1 MTARLPV
8 VGDLQKVAWG
18 AVPRGELV
26 DPVGQEAGV
35 DAGIAQC
42 AGQLEDGGPHVV
54 AQEFSLHRVHL
65 QEQFADVA
73 ALKCVLLRFHDE
85 LGEFRE

>member
-1 MTARLPV
+1 MRALRSARASS
-8 VGDLQKVAWG
+8 KTVA
-18 AVPRGELV
+18 
-26 DPVGQEAGV
+26 
-35 DAGIAQC
+35 
-42 AGQLEDGGPHVV
+42 PHVV

-65 QEQFADVA
+65 REQFADVA